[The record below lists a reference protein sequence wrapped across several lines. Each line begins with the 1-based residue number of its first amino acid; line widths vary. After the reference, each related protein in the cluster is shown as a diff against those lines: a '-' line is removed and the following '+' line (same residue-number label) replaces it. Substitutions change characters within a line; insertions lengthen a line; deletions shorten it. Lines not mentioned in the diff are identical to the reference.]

1 METKEEQL
9 DIAKNTSCEKTL
21 HSLHDSKYMNVRRAV
36 ARNPNISDTTVNIL
50 LRDPVLN
57 VSYMASK
64 NSKCSE
70 NRDFSKTFI
79 SECVLCEDDERY
91 LDCVSCERK
100 N

>member
-1 METKEEQL
+1 MKTKEDQL
-9 DIAKNTSCEKTL
+9 DIAKNTNCEKIL

-70 NRDFSKTFI
+70 NRDFSNTYI
-79 SECVLCEDDERY
+79 PECVLCEVDERY
-91 LDCVSCERK
+91 LDCVSCKRK